1 MRAHDVIIQL
11 LDTARFV
18 TGTYLSDLSDSD
30 LLVRPV
36 PGAHHTA
43 WQLGHLI
50 QSECSMIEGIEAGVA
65 PKLPEGFA
73 EAHSKEKGSEDG
85 PAAFLSKAA
94 YLDLMTAVRQ
104 ATKALLT
111 RRSDAELDA
120 PGPEA
125 MRSYAPTVGSVFSM
139 IGSHEIMHSGQVA
152 VIRRKLGKAVV
163 I

>member
-1 MRAHDVIIQL
+1 MRAHEVIIQL

-18 TGTYLSDLSDSD
+18 TGTYLSDLSDAD

-36 PGAHHTA
+36 SGAHHIA
-43 WQLGHLI
+43 WQLGHLL
-50 QSECSMIEGIEAGVA
+50 QSECSMIERIEAGVA

-85 PAAFLSKAA
+85 AGAFLSKAA
-94 YLDLMTAVRQ
+94 YLELMTAVRQ
-104 ATKALLT
+104 ATKGLLA
-111 RRSDAELDA
+111 RSSDADLDT

-139 IGSHEIMHSGQVA
+139 IGSHEIMHSGQIA
-152 VIRRKLGKAVV
+152 VVRRKLGKVV
-163 I
+163 VL